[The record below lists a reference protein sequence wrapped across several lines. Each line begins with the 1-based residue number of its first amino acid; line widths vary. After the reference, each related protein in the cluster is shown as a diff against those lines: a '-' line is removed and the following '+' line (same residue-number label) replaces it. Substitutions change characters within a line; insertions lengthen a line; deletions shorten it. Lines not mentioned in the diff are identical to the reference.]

1 MARLARKG
9 LPVERALNRLPVS
22 GLAAEML
29 AVAVALVP
37 AAVVAAECMRGYGN
51 EQNQDAGD
59 GAEGMA
65 HVVSG
70 HLKHQRPLH
79 GDHQLHFVEA
89 LPEAVAVAVA
99 VAVDVAAAA
108 TEDVVSESAEVVLA
122 GLQPD
127 RKRSVSSSCLDVV
140 GLGYHPWLHR
150 SPEELLEESAFVPAD

>member
-1 MARLARKG
+1 M
-9 LPVERALNRLPVS
+9 P
-22 GLAAEML
+22 AA
-29 AVAVALVP
+29 AVALVP

-79 GDHQLHFVEA
+79 GDHQLRFVEA

-99 VAVDVAAAA
+99 VAAAA

-140 GLGYHPWLHR
+140 GLGYRPWLHR